1 MRRVWESLRRLI
13 GATPTAEDQLTKRT
27 RERDEAIA
35 ALRERDAQFRLL
47 VEGIE
52 DYAIF
57 MLDPHGHI
65 TNWNRGAER
74 IKGYSSAEA
83 IGRHFSMFYTRDDQ
97 RAGRP
102 AEALETAAGVGKFE
116 AEAWRVR
123 KDGSRFWASVVIDPL
138 RNDNGELVGFA
149 KVTRDITQRLQQ
161 QEALDKAREALAH
174 SQKMEAIG
182 QLTGGVAHDFNNLL
196 TTILGSIDVIERR
209 QGNLAAESL
218 RLLAAARHAAERG
231 AALTARLLA
240 FSRRQALEPR
250 IVEPNRMIRAMS
262 DLLGRTLGENI
273 VIEVV
278 QSAGLWRTLVD
289 PSQLESAMLNL
300 AINARDA
307 MPKGGKLTIET
318 GNTYID
324 EEYAEAH
331 AEVKA
336 GQYVLL
342 AVTDT
347 GSGMPS
353 DVLERAF
360 EPFFTTK
367 PEGQGTGLGL
377 SQVYGFVK
385 QSGGHIKLYSEGG
398 QGTTVKIYLPR
409 SEAEPEAEAPAQRG
423 DVASLARGET
433 VLLVEDDDGVR
444 EYAVHALTLLGYR
457 VLEAAD
463 GVAALKVLES
473 DAGVTVLF
481 TDVGIPGIN
490 GRQLADEAHR
500 RRPTLK
506 VLFTTGYAR
515 NAIVHNGLVDAGVD
529 VLMKPFTVDRLA
541 RKLRE
546 VIDGS

>member
-1 MRRVWESLRRLI
+1 MRRFWEGLLRLV
-13 GATPTAEDQLTKRT
+13 GAEPTAEAQILERT
-27 RERDEAIA
+27 RQRDEAVA
-35 ALRERDAQFRLL
+35 ALRQSNEQFRLL

-57 MLDPHGHI
+57 MLNPDGRI

-74 IKGYSSAEA
+74 IKGYASSEA
-83 IGRHFSMFYTRDDQ
+83 IGQHFSMFYTREDQ

-102 AEALETAAGVGKFE
+102 AEALDVAARVGKFE
-116 AEAWRVR
+116 AEVWRLR
-123 KDGSRFWASVVIDPL
+123 KDGSRFWASVVIDSL
-138 RNDNGELVGFA
+138 RNDNGDLVGFA

-161 QEALDKAREALAH
+161 QEALEKAREALAH
-174 SQKMEAIG
+174 SQKMQAVG

-196 TTILGSIDVIERR
+196 TTILGSIDIIERR
-209 QGNLAAESL
+209 PGNLPAELL

-250 IVEPNRMIRAMS
+250 VIQPNSMIRAMS

-273 VIEVV
+273 VVEVV
-278 QSAGLWRTLVD
+278 QSAGPGRTSVD
-289 PSQLESAMLNL
+289 PNQLESALLNL

-307 MPKGGKLTIET
+307 MPNGGKLTIET

-324 EEYAEAH
+324 EEYAAAH

-336 GQYVLL
+336 GQYVLI

-347 GSGMPS
+347 GSGMPP

-360 EPFFTTK
+360 DPFFTTK
-367 PEGQGTGLGL
+367 PEGRGTGLGL

-385 QSGGHIKLYSEGG
+385 QSGGHVKLYSEPG

-409 SEAEPEAEAPAQRG
+409 SESEPETDASPQRG
-423 DVASLARGET
+423 DVASLGRGET
-433 VLLVEDDDGVR
+433 VLLVEDDEGVR
-444 EYAVHALTLLGYR
+444 EYAMHALKVLGYR

-463 GVAALKVLES
+463 GAAALKLLES
-473 DAGVTVLF
+473 DSSVTVLF
-481 TDVGIPGIN
+481 TDVGLPGIN
-490 GRQLADEAHR
+490 GRQLAEEAHR
-500 RRPTLK
+500 RCPALK

-529 VLMKPFTVDRLA
+529 VLIKPFTVDRLA

-546 VIDGS
+546 VIDGR

>member
-1 MRRVWESLRRLI
+1 
-13 GATPTAEDQLTKRT
+13 
-27 RERDEAIA
+27 
-35 ALRERDAQFRLL
+35 
-47 VEGIE
+47 
-52 DYAIF
+52 
-57 MLDPHGHI
+57 
-65 TNWNRGAER
+65 
-74 IKGYSSAEA
+74 
-83 IGRHFSMFYTRDDQ
+83 
-97 RAGRP
+97 
-102 AEALETAAGVGKFE
+102 
-116 AEAWRVR
+116 
-123 KDGSRFWASVVIDPL
+123 
-138 RNDNGELVGFA
+138 
-149 KVTRDITQRLQQ
+149 
-161 QEALDKAREALAH
+161 
-174 SQKMEAIG
+174 
-182 QLTGGVAHDFNNLL
+182 
-196 TTILGSIDVIERR
+196 
-209 QGNLAAESL
+209 
-218 RLLAAARHAAERG
+218 
-231 AALTARLLA
+231 
-240 FSRRQALEPR
+240 
-250 IVEPNRMIRAMS
+250 MIRAMS